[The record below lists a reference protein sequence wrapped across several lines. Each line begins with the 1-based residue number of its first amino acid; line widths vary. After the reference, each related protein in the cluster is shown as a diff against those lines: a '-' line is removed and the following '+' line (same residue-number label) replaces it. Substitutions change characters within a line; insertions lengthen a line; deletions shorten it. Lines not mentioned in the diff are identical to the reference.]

1 MIVKKIKS
9 LFIALLKYIKRHKI
23 KSFIALIIILTAGY
37 YGNAFFS
44 KSEEETRYILSSA
57 TKGVITT
64 TVSGT
69 GQISAK
75 DTKTIKAEASGK
87 LIYLNASEGQ
97 YVSKGTLLAK
107 IDNSNSLDAVKDAEE
122 ELESAQISLDKLIG
136 PDESNPKA
144 KKDAKKDLSKAYEDG
159 YNTVSSVFLDLPDIM
174 KDLEEILYGRTFNN
188 YQDNIEYYSS
198 AAYGFNE
205 KILEYRNVAED
216 SYKLARSSY
225 NINFENYK
233 KTNRYSDQAV
243 VDAII
248 TQTYENSKDIAQTI
262 KDNINLIQFYKDA
275 LTYYDAEIN
284 STAES
289 HISSLSSHL
298 SSINSCISSLF
309 SANSSIEDKIEALE
323 DVDTEIKDAKL
334 TVTKKQRA
342 LEDAKDA
349 LADYYV
355 YAPIGG
361 LISEVI
367 AEKGENISSGSSV
380 VTIITESKIAEI
392 TLSEVDV
399 ANIETG
405 NKATLTFDA
414 LEDLTLTGKVTGV
427 DLVGSANS
435 GVISYGIEITL
446 DTIEDNIRAGMSV
459 STNIITNSKTN
470 VLIVPTTAVKS
481 NDDGTY
487 YVQVLSDTYDLT
499 DKTNSIKG
507 VTSDSLPATK
517 IVGIGLSDDT
527 NTEIT
532 SGLAEGDQIIVRTS
546 SSASAS
552 TSSSASSN
560 RSGSSNIINVGGS
573 RPPGM

>member
-144 KKDAKKDLSKAYEDG
+144 KKDAKKNLSKAYEDG

>member
-97 YVSKGTLLAK
+97 YVSKGTLLAQ